1 VVLAGIAVAL
11 TAGIVVAK
19 AGTTMVTAAPAGT
32 TTVTADLVTMTATA
46 AGVDRILLA
55 VRDCAQPCAV
65 P

>member
-1 VVLAGIAVAL
+1 MVVLVGIAAAL

-19 AGTTMVTAAPAGT
+19 AGTTMVTAAP
-32 TTVTADLVTMTATA
+32 VMMTATA
-46 AGVDRILLA
+46 AGVKRTLLA